1 MSEEVRCDAT
11 VIDAQVGGL
20 GRDETPCLAVTFQ
33 TNCEEFQQIVAKIF
47 LTPAAEKMAA
57 KSLTAMGWNPDAHNW
72 DIDDLIEKNLL
83 IGRKC
88 SLVCVEEEYEGKW
101 RWQVKW
107 INSTTGAVLKT
118 VFDSDARKRLTAEI
132 RARKAPAAATGRGIA
147 RPGQVSQ
154 GQNVPPQ
161 SNPDGVP
168 F

>member
-1 MSEEVRCDAT
+1 MSEEIRCDAT

-33 TNCEEFQQIVAKIF
+33 TNREEFQQIVAKIF

-57 KSLTAMGWNPDAHNW
+57 KSLTAMGWNPDANNW
-72 DIDDLIEKNLL
+72 DIDALIEKNVLV
-83 IGRKC
+83 GKKC
-88 SLVCVEEEYEGKW
+88 SIVCEEEEYEGKW

-107 INSTTGAVLKT
+107 INSMTGTALKT

-132 RARKAPAAATGRGIA
+132 RARKAPSTTTGGIR
-147 RPGQVSQ
+147 RPGQV
-154 GQNVPPQ
+154 GE
-161 SNPDGVP
+161 DGLP

>member
-1 MSEEVRCDAT
+1 MSEEIRCDAR

-33 TNCEEFQQIVAKIF
+33 TSDQRFQTIVARVF
-47 LTPAAEKMAA
+47 LTPAAEKQAA
-57 KSLTAMGWNPDAHNW
+57 KSLTAMGWNPDANNW

-88 SLVCVEEEYEGKW
+88 SLVCEEEEYEGKW

-132 RARKAPAAATGRGIA
+132 RARKAQPTTGRGIA
-147 RPGQVSQ
+147 RPGQTQ
-154 GQNVPPQ
+154 QTNQ
-161 SNPDGVP
+161 DGIP

>member
-1 MSEEVRCDAT
+1 MSEEIRCDAT
-11 VIDAQVGGL
+11 VTDAQVGGL
-20 GRDETPCLAVTFQ
+20 GRDETPCLAVTFSTSDQRFQ
-33 TNCEEFQQIVAKIF
+33 TIVARVF
-47 LTPAAEKMAA
+47 LTPAAEKQAT

-72 DIDDLIEKNLL
+72 DIDALIESAAL

-132 RARKAPAAATGRGIA
+132 RARKAPVAATGRGIA
-147 RPGQVSQ
+147 RPGQ
-154 GQNVPPQ
+154 NVTPGP
-161 SNPDGVP
+161 NPDGIP